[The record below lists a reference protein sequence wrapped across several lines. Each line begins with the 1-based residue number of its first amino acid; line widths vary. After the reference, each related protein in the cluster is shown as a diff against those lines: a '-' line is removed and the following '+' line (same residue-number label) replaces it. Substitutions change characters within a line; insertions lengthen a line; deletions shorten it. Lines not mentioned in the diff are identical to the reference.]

1 MVKKPEPTPQ
11 PRAFRKRSTKAEQ
24 EYRIRKLM
32 SLVKLGWDNMQL
44 RDYASEQFELKG
56 DSARRLVDATYDAIV
71 RGMSELDKKRIAAIC
86 LVRFENAYRLA
97 ASQRNPMAMI
107 QANAQI
113 ANHWVRN
120 APEVTFSEQTSSE
133 VDPEEDF

>member
-1 MVKKPEPTPQ
+1 MQ
-11 PRAFRKRSTKAEQ
+11 
-24 EYRIRKLM
+24 
-32 SLVKLGWDNMQL
+32 LVKLGWDNSQL
-44 RDYASEQFELKG
+44 RDYVSEEFGLKESG
-56 DSARRLVDATYDAIV
+56 ARALVDSAYDAIV
-71 RGMSELDKKRIAAIC
+71 NGMSQLDKRRIAAIC

-113 ANHWVRN
+113 AAHWVKN
-120 APEVTFSEQTSSE
+120 APEITINDRSAADA